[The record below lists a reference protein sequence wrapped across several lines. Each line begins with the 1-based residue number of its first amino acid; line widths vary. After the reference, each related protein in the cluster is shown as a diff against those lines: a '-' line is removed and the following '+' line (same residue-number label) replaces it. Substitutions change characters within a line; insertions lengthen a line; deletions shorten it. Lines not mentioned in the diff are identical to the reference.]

1 MLKKFK
7 RLIGKREYEIFLKL
21 LREIGP
27 DSRTHRISVV
37 IAGMLRYALHQISEY
52 EEGSLEEALVV
63 VDEEP
68 YANGNEAEVILALV
82 DEICKEAGMR
92 NRRIASRGSEYSI
105 GENVLEEYCRWYAM
119 PWEDY

>member
-7 RLIGKREYEIFLKL
+7 QLIGKREYEVFLKL
-21 LREIGP
+21 FREIGP
-27 DSRTHRISVV
+27 DSRTHRISLVM
-37 IAGMLRYALHQISEY
+37 AGMLRYALHQISEY
-52 EEGSLEEALVV
+52 EEGSLEEALIV
-63 VDEEP
+63 VDEDP
-68 YANGNEAEVILALV
+68 YASENEAEVILELV

-92 NRRIASRGSEYSI
+92 NHRIASRGTEYSI